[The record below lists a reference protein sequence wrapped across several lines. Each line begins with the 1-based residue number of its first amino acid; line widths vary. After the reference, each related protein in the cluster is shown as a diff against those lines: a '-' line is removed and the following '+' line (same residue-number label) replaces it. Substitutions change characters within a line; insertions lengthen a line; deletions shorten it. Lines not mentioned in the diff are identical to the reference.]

1 MLLLV
6 SLALLWLLI
15 GGVVLV
21 FCVGMLRAGHKEDV
35 DRHYLDD

>member
-6 SLALLWLLI
+6 FLGLLWLVVA
-15 GGVVLV
+15 GVVLF